1 MRVELLAYTP
11 NPDYIVAMS
20 AKLCYSKVGVDN
32 IRDNLN
38 DENVEKFITHLTS
51 IGHQSPIEHVS
62 FTFGIDGISRTCTH
76 QLVRHRIASYSQQS
90 QRYVKLEQFEYIIPP
105 QIKNNEKA
113 RKIYIKS
120 MEDAQKAYDDIV
132 NEILDENIKYFL
144 SEGYNEKQAKSMAE
158 KKSIEDARYVF
169 PNACETKI
177 VVTMN
182 ARTLMNFFEHRL
194 CERAQW
200 EIKEMAYLML
210 EEVKKVAPN
219 LFKKAGPS
227 CVSKPK
233 CKEGT
238 MSCRHPEIPKSRID
252 TINKNIS
259 GEN

>member
-20 AKLCYSKVGVDN
+20 AKLCYSKVGVDT

-51 IGHQSPIEHVS
+51 IGHESPIEHVS

-105 QIKNNEKA
+105 QIENNERAK
-113 RKIYIKS
+113 KIYIKS
-120 MEDAQKAYDDIV
+120 MEDSQKAYDNIV
-132 NEILDENIKYFL
+132 NELLDENIKHFL
-144 SEGYNEKQAKSMAE
+144 SEGYSEKQAKSMAE

-210 EEVKKVAPN
+210 EEVKKIAPN

-227 CVSKPK
+227 CVSASK

-252 TINKNIS
+252 QIEKNIS